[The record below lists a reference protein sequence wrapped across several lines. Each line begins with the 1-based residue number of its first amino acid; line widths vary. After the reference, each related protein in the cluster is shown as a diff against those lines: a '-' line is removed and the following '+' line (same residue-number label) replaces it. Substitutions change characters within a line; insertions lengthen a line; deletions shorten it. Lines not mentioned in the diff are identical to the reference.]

1 MLPVIGMTDGN
12 EGYELFFFY
21 RNDIMVAQNED
32 AGTRTRKQSRSV
44 NVLRGKIT
52 SQLCSGEKKQ
62 KQQLFTEK
70 NGVI

>member
-1 MLPVIGMTDGN
+1 
-12 EGYELFFFY
+12 
-21 RNDIMVAQNED
+21 MVAQNED
-32 AGTRTRKQSRSV
+32 AGTRTGKQSRSV